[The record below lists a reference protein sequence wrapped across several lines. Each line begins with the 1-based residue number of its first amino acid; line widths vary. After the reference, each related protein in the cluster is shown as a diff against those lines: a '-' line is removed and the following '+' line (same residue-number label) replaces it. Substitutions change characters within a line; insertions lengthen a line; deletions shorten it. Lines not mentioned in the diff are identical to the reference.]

1 MVERLNGIEK
11 VRGSTPLI
19 STNKKTSQTYH
30 FVKSGTIV
38 LGLPKGSLQES
49 TFALFKRAGFDVSC
63 SSRSYIPSINDD
75 EIACRLLRPQ
85 EMSRYVELGLLDA
98 GICGYDWVYENG
110 SDVREICELN
120 YSKSTANPVRWVL
133 AVPNDSK
140 IKTVKD
146 LEGKR
151 ISTEAIGLTKRYLK
165 KHGVKADV
173 EFSWGATEVKAPE
186 LVDAIVDLTETG
198 SSLRANNLRIVDTI
212 LVSTTRFIANKD
224 SWKSP
229 AKRRKL
235 EQLQMLLTGAL
246 EARRRVLLKCN
257 APSKS
262 LDKVTSI
269 MPSLHAP
276 TVNALHGGDWFAVES
291 VVEEGL
297 VRDLIPRLI
306 AAGATGIIEL
316 PLNKIIY

>member
-1 MVERLNGIEK
+1 M
-11 VRGSTPLI
+11 S
-19 STNKKTSQTYH
+19 
-30 FVKSGTIV
+30 IV

-49 TFALFKRAGFDVSC
+49 TFALFKRAGFTVTC
-63 SSRSYIPSINDD
+63 SSRSYVPSIDDD
-75 EIACRLLRPQ
+75 EIKCRLLRPQ

-110 SDVREICELN
+110 SDVHEICELN
-120 YSKSTANPVRWVL
+120 YSKATTNPVRWVL

-146 LEGKR
+146 LQGKR
-151 ISTEAIGLTKRYLK
+151 ISTEAVGLVKRYLK
-165 KHGVKADV
+165 KNKVSADV

-212 LVSTTRFIANKD
+212 LTSTTRFIANKAA
-224 SWKSP
+224 WKCK
-229 AKRRKL
+229 AKRAKL

-246 EARRRVLLKCN
+246 EAQRRVLLKCN
-257 APSKS
+257 APEKG
-262 LDKVTSI
+262 LQQVVKV
-269 MPSLHAP
+269 MPAQHAP
-276 TVNALHGGDWFAVES
+276 TVNKLDGGDWFAVES
-291 VVEEGL
+291 VVEEKQ
-297 VRDLIPRLI
+297 VRDLIPRLT

-316 PLNKIIY
+316 PLNKVIF